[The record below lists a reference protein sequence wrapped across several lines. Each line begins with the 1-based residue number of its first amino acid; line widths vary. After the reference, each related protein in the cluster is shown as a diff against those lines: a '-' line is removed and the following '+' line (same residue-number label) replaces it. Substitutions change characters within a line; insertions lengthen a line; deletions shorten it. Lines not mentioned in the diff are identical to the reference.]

1 MAFNAMRNE
10 MPVKVEKLKVERDA
24 LGEKIIDGV
33 TFLCSLEGV
42 HLPENDF
49 SDLKQQLVS
58 MMAYHEMLVK
68 RVRRGYIN
76 RGDS

>member
-1 MAFNAMRNE
+1 

-42 HLPENDF
+42 HLPENEF
-49 SDLKQQLVS
+49 SELKQQLVA
-58 MMAYHEMLVK
+58 MLAYHEMLVK

>member
-1 MAFNAMRNE
+1 

-42 HLPENDF
+42 HLPENEF
-49 SDLKQQLVS
+49 SELKQQLVA
-58 MMAYHEMLVK
+58 MLAYHEMLVK
-68 RVRRGYIN
+68 RVRRGYMS

>member
-10 MPVKVEKLKVERDA
+10 MPVNVEKLKVERDA

>member
-1 MAFNAMRNE
+1 

-42 HLPENDF
+42 HLSENDF

-58 MMAYHEMLVK
+58 MLAYHEMLVK

>member
-1 MAFNAMRNE
+1 

>member
-1 MAFNAMRNE
+1 
-10 MPVKVEKLKVERDA
+10 MPVTVEKLKVERDA

-49 SDLKQQLVS
+49 SDLRQQLVS
-58 MMAYHEMLVK
+58 MLAYHEMLVK
-68 RVRRGYIN
+68 RVRSGY
-76 RGDS
+76 RSMGDS